1 MPLLLGIPLAE
12 WLLGGTAL
20 GAAGWLYYRP
30 GGTKDQLVD
39 ALSKPSAVQ
48 MSEQADEAAS
58 TDLDQTSATDAC
70 STCFPPECRN
80 LIEKMRKKIESYLA
94 EKDKYAPADDA
105 VGGFPFMAGGVLKKT
120 SPGGHYKEM
129 RALQRGLKNDLEAYN
144 RNQCY
149 DKNPTDGDKFIRKQA
164 ERLKSDDVEVPPG
177 IDFEPL

>member
-1 MPLLLGIPLAE
+1 MPLLLGIPLVE

-70 STCFPPECRN
+70 STCVPPECRN
-80 LIEKMRKKIESYLA
+80 LVEKMRNKRDAFIKEMR
-94 EKDKYAPADDA
+94 KYDPDADA
-105 VGGFPFMAGGVLKKT
+105 IGGHTFMAGGVLKTTK
-120 SPGGHYKEM
+120 PGGHYIEI
-129 RALQRGLKNDLEAYN
+129 RDLQRGLKNDLEAYN
-144 RNQCY
+144 RNKCY
-149 DKNPTDGDKFIRKQA
+149 DRNPTDGDKSIRKQA
-164 ERLKSDDVEVPPG
+164 EQIRSEDVKPPPG
-177 IDFEPL
+177 MDVIPL